1 LGVTVSILVLAVLVG
16 TATVQLPALNQSVE
30 AAPVQNSTALD
41 GVIVK
46 TRLIGTRDVAQ
57 QPGRRKIEKAA
68 MPPRHSSIASAPTRY
83 DSL

>member
-1 LGVTVSILVLAVLVG
+1 VTVSILVLSVLVG

-30 AAPVQNSTALD
+30 TAPVQNSAALD

-46 TRLIGTRDVAQ
+46 TRLSGASDVAQ
-57 QPGRRKIEKAA
+57 LPGRRQTEKPT
-68 MPPRHSSIASAPTRY
+68 MRPRHSSIAAAPTQC